1 MHPMPTESQRLT
13 EVIKDS
19 DFYAGAFTREY
30 LDCEASEGK
39 NQEDTMPAEL

>member
-1 MHPMPTESQRLT
+1 MPTESQRLT

-19 DFYAGAFTREY
+19 DFYAGATREY
-30 LDCEASEGK
+30 LTCEASEGK